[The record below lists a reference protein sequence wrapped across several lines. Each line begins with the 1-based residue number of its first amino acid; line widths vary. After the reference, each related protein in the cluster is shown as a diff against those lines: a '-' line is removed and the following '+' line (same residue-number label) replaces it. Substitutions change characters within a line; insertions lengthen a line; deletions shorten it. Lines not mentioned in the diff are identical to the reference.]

1 MKFFYDKSITDVPF
15 FKAAG
20 IHSGLKRKRNDLCV
34 IYSEKPCVS
43 AATFTTNK
51 VKAAPVLLDMEHI
64 KSSKTYAIVVNSG
77 NANACTGDDG
87 YKKALEMASTTA
99 QFLNLETNEVLVC
112 STGVIGVPLPMDIV
126 IPGIK
131 KACSELSSEG
141 GNEAAKAIMTT
152 DTIEKKVAVEFELD
166 GKKAIISAMAKG
178 SGMIHPNMGTMLSF
192 IASNISISKE
202 MLNKALKESVEDSYN
217 MISVDGDTS
226 TNDTVI
232 VLANGS
238 LMNKTISE
246 ENEDYKIFKEALH
259 HLNIELSK
267 MIAKDGE
274 GATKLIETKVFNAC
288 SLKDAK
294 ISAKEVIKSS
304 LVKTAI
310 FGSDPNWGRIICAL
324 GYSGAALDPSKVDI
338 SFSNS
343 IGTVA
348 TCVKG
353 ASVEFDRELA
363 VKILS
368 ENSVTI
374 IIDLNDGNF
383 SATAWGCD
391 LTYEY
396 VKINGC
402 YTT

>member
-1 MKFFYDKSITDVPF
+1 MKLFYDKSLTDVPY
-15 FKAAG
+15 FKAIG

-64 KSSKTYAIVVNSG
+64 KNDKTYAIVVNSG
-77 NANACTGDDG
+77 NANACNGNNG
-87 YKKALEMASTTA
+87 YKNALSMAKCTA
-99 QFLNLETNEVLVC
+99 DCLNIKEEEVLVS
-112 STGVIGVPLPMDIV
+112 STGVIGVPLPIDIV
-126 IPGIK
+126 LSGIK
-131 KACSELSSEG
+131 EACSKLSYEG
-141 GNEAAKAIMTT
+141 GHEASKAIMTT
-152 DTIEKKVAVEFELD
+152 DTIEKKVAVEFLIGE
-166 GKKAIISAMAKG
+166 KKAIISAMAKG

-192 IASNISISKE
+192 IATNVNIDKN

-232 VLANGS
+232 ILANGS
-238 LMNKTISE
+238 L
-246 ENEDYKIFKEALH
+246 ENPIIDKESEDYISFKKALH
-259 HLNIELSK
+259 TLNIEIAK

-274 GATKLIETKVFNAC
+274 GATKLIETKVLHAP
-288 SLKDAK
+288 SLSDAK
-294 ISAKEVIKSS
+294 ISSKAVIKSS
-304 LVKTAI
+304 LVKAAI

-324 GYSGAALDPSKVDI
+324 GYSGANINPNNVDI
-338 SFSNS
+338 FFSNS
-343 IGTVA
+343 KGSVQTCKNGVA
-348 TCVKG
+348 L
-353 ASVEFDRELA
+353 EFDKNFAIE
-363 VKILS
+363 ILN
-368 ENSVTI
+368 EPATTI
-374 IIDLNDGNF
+374 TIDLHGGDF
-383 SATAWGCD
+383 TATAWGCD